1 MYINSMLLLVI
12 VIILIGLFFFLK
24 KNHWKRLRRYESSL
38 SGFVDVYEKLNGEKV
53 LMTNYFV
60 QGVSIEKSSIKKSYW
75 YAVAKY
81 AAIHSSKKKH
91 PEILFIGLG
100 ANTSSLLLSQI
111 NKSIKQTIVEIDPLV
126 IEACKEY
133 FALDSTPNLAI
144 INKDIY
150 VLLKTKEK
158 DWKGKFDTIVIDTFN
173 AKPPYLLS
181 GSHDPKFLEAL
192 YIWLKDDGQFLF
204 NIPIKTHGIHVDA
217 LLSYLKTIFKTVNCR
232 IIRDPRGFRNYVI
245 NASLKKRVKS

>member
-1 MYINSMLLLVI
+1 MNVI
-12 VIILIGLFFFLK
+12 SILSLIVFIILIGLFFFLK
-24 KNHWKRLRRYESSL
+24 KTHWKRLKRYESPL

-60 QGVSIEKSSIKKSYW
+60 QGVSTEKSSIKRSYW
-75 YAVAKY
+75 YAVAKD

-100 ANTSSLLLSQI
+100 ANTSSSLLLKM
-111 NKSIKQTIVEIDPLV
+111 NKNIKQTIVEIDPV
-126 IEACKEY
+126 VVQACREY
-133 FALDSTPNLAI
+133 FSLDEASNFKI
-144 INKDIY
+144 VNKDIY
-150 VLLKTKEK
+150 VLLKTKK
-158 DWKGKFDTIVIDTFN
+158 KNWKKKFDTIVIDTFS

-181 GSHDPKFLEAL
+181 GSHDPKFLEKL

-204 NIPIKTHGIHVDA
+204 NIPVKTQGIHVDV
-217 LLSYLKTIFKTVNCR
+217 LVSYLKTIFNIVNCR

-245 NASLKKRVKS
+245 NASLKKKVA